1 MFLFLSENDD
11 NSNATIALTTIDYI
25 SNGKLIVTD
34 LPQVAKQAQIADVY
48 IHFFGFNQN
57 LYISSST
64 EIDNVTQGDAEDL
77 FTVGFELTST
87 YLLNQIVL
95 TDRKPLRV
103 FSSPSISTTQTAY
116 STDATPTTTSTA
128 TSITTLGPSGCMI
141 TYTTV
146 TTCGRF

>member
-34 LPQVAKQAQIADVY
+34 LPQVAKQAQVLNDNY
-48 IHFFGFNQN
+48 
-57 LYISSST
+57 SS
-64 EIDNVTQGDAEDL
+64 AR
-77 FTVGFELTST
+77 FTA
-87 YLLNQIVL
+87 
-95 TDRKPLRV
+95 
-103 FSSPSISTTQTAY
+103 SSPSISTTQTAY

-146 TTCGRF
+146 TTCGRVCYNANHDYACDNSTSITNFSSSDRYGY